1 MVKLGNKVRD
11 LITGFEGV
19 AIARTEYLY
28 GCVHICIAPK
38 LGADGKRPENEWFD
52 EQRVEVVED
61 TPVPVAAGYSATTGG
76 PADAPPA
83 RPTPSFSRA

>member
-11 LITGFEGV
+11 LITGFSGT

-28 GCVHICIAPK
+28 GCVHICVAPPV
-38 LGADGKRPENEWFD
+38 GGDGKRVEPEWFD

-61 TPVPVAAGYSATTGG
+61 VPPPLAKSYSATSGG
-76 PADAPPA
+76 PGEHPPA
-83 RPTPSFSRA
+83 AGSRYA